1 MQKPSIHIF
10 FSLIFIA
17 FLTAPAIVPLI
28 DDSVDISFFYELNE
42 EEGENEEHEVTKDIE
57 LIVTQLHD
65 SDNSLIRTKRNV
77 IPSDESW
84 YLQFYLNIS
93 TPPPERHI

>member
-1 MQKPSIHIF
+1 MQKRSIHLF

-17 FLTAPAIVPLI
+17 FLTAPAIVPLV
-28 DDSVDISFFYELNE
+28 DDSIDISIFYGLNE
-42 EEGENEEHEVTKDIE
+42 EEGENEKHEVTKDIE
-57 LIVTQLHD
+57 LIITQLHD
-65 SDNSLIRTKRNV
+65 SDNSIFRTKRNV

-93 TPPPERHI
+93 TPPPEQHI